1 MRKPIELVFIIA
13 CLMVCLIPSVGMFFW
28 PNTQVIGNEKVTT
41 VPDLV
46 NEDDSFNENV
56 LSELGA
62 YFEQHFAFRPEVITA
77 DADIQSD
84 VFGVSNVDSV
94 VSGKDRWLYYSS
106 TLDDYMGRNTLSESQ
121 IDGIVHNLSLVQR
134 RVEEHEAKFLFT
146 VSPNKNTLYPEHMPS
161 YYHADTSVPHNRD
174 LLNRALEKSSV
185 DYCNLFSVFEKQDET
200 LYFARDSHW
209 NNKGALLAYDSMLDK
224 LGKSHDDYADKDVT
238 IKEDFIGDLNKM
250 MYPASTKSEQN
261 YYYDAEGTYRYATE
275 TSSVED
281 PLIKTVNDDAE
292 GSLFMYRDSFG
303 NLLLPFFGSAYKNA
317 VFSKSFPIM
326 LDLALTQYD
335 PNDVI
340 FEIAERNISWFLTQ
354 PPIMRAPVVDVD
366 ADAIDMSVK
375 TKYELTVRE
384 SENSPMYLEV
394 VGSMSGLGDGD
405 SPVYV
410 YVRDSTGSG
419 TLYECYNLLTQQ
431 QEDAF
436 LAYLD
441 AGAYEDSSTLSI
453 SVVTRDSSGFKAVGS
468 NNVRIERDSGD
479 DGNDDD

>member
-1 MRKPIELVFIIA
+1 MKKPVELIFIIA
-13 CLMVCLIPSVGMFFW
+13 CLVVCLIPSVGMFFW
-28 PNTQVIGNEKVTT
+28 PNTQAIGNEKITT
-41 VPDLV
+41 VPSFT
-46 NEDDSFNENV
+46 NEDGSFNESI

-62 YFEQHFAFRPEVITA
+62 YFEQHFAFRPEIITA

-94 VSGKDRWLYYSS
+94 VAGKDGWLYYAS
-106 TLDDYMGRNTLSESQ
+106 TLDDYMGRNALSERQ
-121 IDGIVHNLSLVQR
+121 IDGIVHNLSLVQQ
-134 RVEEHEAKFLFT
+134 RVEDHGARFLFT

-161 YYHADTSVPHNRD
+161 YYLVDTSAPRNRD
-174 LLNRALEKSSV
+174 LLNDALAKSSV

-209 NNKGALLAYDSMLDK
+209 NNKGALLAYNAMLEK
-224 LGKSHDDYADKDVT
+224 IGKSHDDYASKDVT
-238 IKEDFIGDLNKM
+238 IKEDFIGDLSQM
-250 MYPASTKSEQN
+250 MYPASSKSEQN
-261 YYYDAEGTYRYATE
+261 YYYDAEGTYRYATD

-303 NLLLPFFGSAYKNA
+303 NLLLPFFGSAYKDA

-326 LDLALTQYD
+326 LDFALRQYE

-340 FEIAERNISWFLTQ
+340 FEIAERNIPWFLTQ
-354 PPIMRAPVVDVD
+354 PPIMEAPVMQLDES
-366 ADAIDMSVK
+366 AIDFSVK
-375 TKYELTVRE
+375 AKYDLTVQE

-394 VGSMSGLGDGD
+394 VGTTSGLGDYD
-405 SPVYV
+405 SAVFV
-410 YVRDSTGSG
+410 FVRDGSG
-419 TLYECYNLLTQQ
+419 RGVLYECYNLLTQK

-441 AGAYEDSSTLSI
+441 AGAYEDSSMLSI
-453 SVVTRDSSGFKAVGS
+453 SVVVRDSSGFKAVGS
-468 NNVRIERDSGD
+468 NNVRIERDNGEGEKD
-479 DGNDDD
+479 D